1 MLTRVFEGSNDVLIR
16 QILNR
21 PRFNRFNLTLP
32 SPEDKRCVTRGRMI
46 VA

>member
-21 PRFNRFNLTLP
+21 PRFNLTLP